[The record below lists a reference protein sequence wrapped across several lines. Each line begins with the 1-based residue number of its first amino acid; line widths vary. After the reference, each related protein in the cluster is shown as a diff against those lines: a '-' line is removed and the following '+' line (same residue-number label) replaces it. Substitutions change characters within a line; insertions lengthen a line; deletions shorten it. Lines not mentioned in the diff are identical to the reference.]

1 LNARLQTARP
11 GLLLKTAQIKMALR
25 QFAEVFGGEDG
36 IPAEVG
42 CCGSAPGCCWWGWG
56 CYPLVN
62 VVCF

>member
-42 CCGSAPGCCWWGWG
+42 CYGSAPGCC
-56 CYPLVN
+56 C
-62 VVCF
+62 C